1 MIKFGIRNAS
11 KGDESFLWEMLYHA
25 IYVPNGNPP
34 PNRTIIKSPE
44 LSKYVEGWGRKD
56 DYALIATDIAVIRS
70 VGAVWIRQFTDD
82 DKGFGYVN
90 SMTPEMTLAVLPKYR
105 NQEIETKLLK
115 RLFQDI
121 DGFYSAISLSVDKD
135 NPTRQLYYS
144 FGFDEVEKS
153 GDSLIMRK
161 IL

>member
-1 MIKFGIRNAS
+1 
-11 KGDESFLWEMLYHA
+11 MLYYA
-25 IYVPNGNPP
+25 IYVPDGDPL
-34 PNRTIIKSPE
+34 PNQSLIKSPE

-56 DYALIATDIAVIRS
+56 DYALIATDMAAIRS

-90 SMTPEMTLAVLPKYR
+90 SMTPEMTLAVLPEYR
-105 NQEIETKLLK
+105 NQEIGTKLLK

-121 DGFYSAISLSVDKD
+121 GGFYSAISLSVDKD
-135 NPTRQLYYS
+135 NPIRQLYYR